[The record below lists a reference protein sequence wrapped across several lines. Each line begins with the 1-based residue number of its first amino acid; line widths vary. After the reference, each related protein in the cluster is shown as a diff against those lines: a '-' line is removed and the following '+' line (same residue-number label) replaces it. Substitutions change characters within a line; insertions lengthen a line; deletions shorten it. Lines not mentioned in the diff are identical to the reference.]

1 MDRCHRIGQTKKVF
15 IYRLITSQ
23 TVEENMIERQAI
35 KLKLDQIVIQKGGQ
49 VKNQSLSSEEYT
61 DMLSHGAQ
69 QIFLMKN
76 DKVDSNKIVN
86 LDQLIKEGEA
96 KHHKNMQAAAKN
108 VESQT

>member
-49 VKNQSLSSEEYT
+49 VKNQSLSNEEYT
-61 DMLSHGAQ
+61 DMLSHGA
-69 QIFLMKN
+69 
-76 DKVDSNKIVN
+76 
-86 LDQLIKEGEA
+86 
-96 KHHKNMQAAAKN
+96 
-108 VESQT
+108 